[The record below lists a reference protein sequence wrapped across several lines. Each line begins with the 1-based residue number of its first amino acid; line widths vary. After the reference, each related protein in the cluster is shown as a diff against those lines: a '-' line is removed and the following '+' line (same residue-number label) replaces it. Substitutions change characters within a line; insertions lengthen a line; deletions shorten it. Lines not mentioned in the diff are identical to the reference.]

1 MSLQKD
7 VNVVRRYIKNKYGKI
22 ATVYI
27 HKPKKDDS
35 LLDHIVTSAIKIIR
49 KVHPGSV
56 PRKSLANSSRKREV
70 VALKQALMYI
80 LRTEL
85 NYTSCAIAKATGM
98 NHATVLYGEKN
109 SKNMIETGDKLFM
122 ESYELIKWRPLQ
134 CMSINVFI
142 VPRKICH
149 LRWLPLN
156 SVNSKSP
163 SLDIWVC
170 EKFWK

>member
-56 PRKSLANSSRKREV
+56 PRRSLANSSRKREV

-122 ESYELIKWRPLQ
+122 ESYELIKSILDVGTTKSDNKKGVDPKS
-134 CMSINVFI
+134 MSLAIFHKGENI
-142 VPRKICH
+142 IE
-149 LRWLPLN
+149 
-156 SVNSKSP
+156 SV
-163 SLDIWVC
+163 
-170 EKFWK
+170 

>member
-7 VNVVRRYIKNKYGKI
+7 VNVVRRYIKNKYGRI

-56 PRKSLANSSRKREV
+56 PRRSLANSSRKREV

-122 ESYELIKWRPLQ
+122 ESYELIKSILDVGTTKSDNKKGVDPKS
-134 CMSINVFI
+134 MSLAIFHKGENI
-142 VPRKICH
+142 IE
-149 LRWLPLN
+149 
-156 SVNSKSP
+156 SV
-163 SLDIWVC
+163 
-170 EKFWK
+170 

>member
-7 VNVVRRYIKNKYGKI
+7 VNVVRRYIKNKYGRI

-122 ESYELIKWRPLQ
+122 ESYELIKSILDVGTTKSDNKKGVDPKS
-134 CMSINVFI
+134 MSLAIFHKGENI
-142 VPRKICH
+142 IE
-149 LRWLPLN
+149 
-156 SVNSKSP
+156 SV
-163 SLDIWVC
+163 
-170 EKFWK
+170 

>member
-7 VNVVRRYIKNKYGKI
+7 VNVVRRYIKNKYGRI

-27 HKPKKDDS
+27 HKPKRDDNA
-35 LLDHIVTSAIKIIR
+35 LDHIVTSAIKIIR

-56 PRKSLANSSRKREV
+56 PRKSLANSSRNREV

-85 NYTSCAIAKATGM
+85 NYTSCAIARATGM

-109 SKNMIETGDKLFM
+109 GKNMIETGDKLFT
-122 ESYELIKWRPLQ
+122 ESYKLIKSILDVGTTESDNKKGVDPKS
-134 CMSINVFI
+134 MSLAIFHKGENI
-142 VPRKICH
+142 IE
-149 LRWLPLN
+149 
-156 SVNSKSP
+156 SV
-163 SLDIWVC
+163 
-170 EKFWK
+170 

>member
-122 ESYELIKWRPLQ
+122 ESYELIKSILDVGTTKSDNKKGVDPKS
-134 CMSINVFI
+134 MSLAIFHKGENI
-142 VPRKICH
+142 IE
-149 LRWLPLN
+149 
-156 SVNSKSP
+156 SV
-163 SLDIWVC
+163 
-170 EKFWK
+170 